1 MGRFNLRWLLPAA
14 VLALGL
20 AAVAAVLLLAPPKS
34 VSAGPDI
41 GGPFVLSA
49 QDGRKVTQADFAGAP
64 FLVFF
69 GYTHCPDVC
78 PTTLFDVS
86 QIFAKLGKDRKIAAA
101 FITVDPERDTPA
113 VMKDFMASFDPR
125 ILALS
130 GPPDA
135 LQPVLK
141 AYRVYAKKVAGKDG
155 EYSMDHTALVYLMDK
170 NGRFASSF
178 NTMQTPEAAA
188 RELAAYF

>member
-1 MGRFNLRWLLPAA
+1 MDRLNFRWLLPAA

-20 AAVAAVLLLAPPKS
+20 AAVAAVLLLAPPTP
-34 VSAGPDI
+34 SAGPGI
-41 GGPFVLSA
+41 GGPFALTA
-49 QDGRKVTQADFAGAP
+49 QDGRIMTQADFAGAP

-86 QIFAKLGKDRKIAAA
+86 QIFARLGKDRKIAAA
-101 FITVDPERDTPA
+101 FISVDPERDTPA
-113 VMKDFMASFDPR
+113 VMKEFMASFDPR
-125 ILALS
+125 MVALS
-130 GPPDA
+130 GPPEA

-155 EYSMDHTALVYLMDK
+155 DYTMDHISLVYLMDK
-170 NGRFASSF
+170 NGRFVSSF
-178 NTMQTPEAAA
+178 NTGQTPEAAA
-188 RELAAYF
+188 KELAGYF

>member
-20 AAVAAVLLLAPPKS
+20 AAVAAVLMLAPPKTAAS
-34 VSAGPDI
+34 SI
-41 GGPFVLSA
+41 GGPFALTA
-49 QDGRKVTQADFAGAP
+49 QDGRKMTQADFAGAP

-86 QIFAKLGKDRKIAAA
+86 QIFTKLGPERKIAAA
-101 FITVDPERDTPA
+101 FISVDPERDTPA

-125 ILALS
+125 MVALS
-130 GPPDA
+130 GPPEA

-155 EYSMDHTALVYLMDK
+155 DYTMDHTALVYLMDK
-170 NGRFASSF
+170 NGQFVSSF
-178 NTMQTPEAAA
+178 NTGQTPEAAA
-188 RELAAYF
+188 KELAAYF